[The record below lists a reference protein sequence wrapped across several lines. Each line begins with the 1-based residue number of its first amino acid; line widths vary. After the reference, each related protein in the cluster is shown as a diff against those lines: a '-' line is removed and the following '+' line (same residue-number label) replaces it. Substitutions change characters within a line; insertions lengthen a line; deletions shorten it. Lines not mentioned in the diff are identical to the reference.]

1 MLTLQNG
8 EQKYSITFQH
18 YPTKQERDEYR
29 ERCAKALAEGKPK
42 PHPPRQHR
50 KTACRV
56 WELADNPEGTPR
68 MVNSTLLAEGV
79 VRQYPFDEYSREIAR
94 RQSLMK
100 ALHLAFPGAESENPA
115 NRQLRI
121 QAWELYWQNRN
132 DALNGNLPSLNL
144 LQFVHTLHDF
154 FNGNDGQR
162 EAAKEQTEVL
172 FHILHGTTKENDNDS
187 QS

>member
-1 MLTLQNG
+1 MLILHNG
-8 EQKYSITFQH
+8 KQKYSITFQH

-29 ERCAKALAEGKPK
+29 ERCAKA
-42 PHPPRQHR
+42 
-50 KTACRV
+50 
-56 WELADNPEGTPR
+56 
-68 MVNSTLLAEGV
+68 LAEGV